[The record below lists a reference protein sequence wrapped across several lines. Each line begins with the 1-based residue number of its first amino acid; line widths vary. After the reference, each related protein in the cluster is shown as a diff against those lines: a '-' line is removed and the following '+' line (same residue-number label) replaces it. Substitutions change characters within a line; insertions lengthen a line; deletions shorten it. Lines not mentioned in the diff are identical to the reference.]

1 MKKNLVPL
9 LGIAFVVAILSTAI
23 FYGLVASKMT
33 QVQAKAVPLSS
44 SPPASDATP
53 GFSAP
58 VPPGM
63 RAVSVQ
69 VADSSGVLAL
79 LKPGQRVDIQ
89 AVYNRTGNPA
99 EAELKTVL
107 QNIEVLTAGSTPEAS
122 PGRHTLPVVTF
133 LTTPAESD
141 VLALADSAAR
151 IRLALR
157 NPEDQEKTTR
167 SGLTIASLVR
177 GSASAGTRPSAVSPL
192 SATGNIPTPAC
203 LPQPSALRSIP

>member
-44 SPPASDATP
+44 PPASDPTP
-53 GFSAP
+53 GFSSP

-89 AVYNRTGNPA
+89 AVYNRTGNPV

-167 SGLTIASLVR
+167 GGLTIASLVR
-177 GSASAGTRPSAVSPL
+177 ASARTGPGAISPL
-192 SATGNIPTPAC
+192 SALNNSPTPAC